1 MSATIDFAPGGYR
14 YMPGVFQ
21 YSGGVA
27 ALPGFRLERVRF
39 TRPVP
44 LAQGFARI
52 EAMLKAAN
60 RPTISFAACELHSP
74 APFTEAGFKAF
85 NELYCGTLER
95 WGIYKAG
102 VNPVARSNTCPEV
115 TPPSEP
121 GFHAFTYT
129 VPAADAPPCFVV
141 AGSGEA
147 PEGKGNYKDHI
158 VARGDTSADGLRR
171 KAVWVLGEMERRMAA
186 LGGTWTDVTATQVY
200 TIHDLHPFLADELAR
215 RGAIGHGLTWHLN
228 RPPVVELD
236 YEMDCRRIEVER
248 VVVA

>member
-1 MSATIDFAPGGYR
+1 MSASVDFAPGGYR

-60 RPTISFAACELHSP
+60 RPTTSFAACELHSP
-74 APFTEAGFKAF
+74 APFTESGFKTF

-129 VPAADAPPCFVV
+129 VPAASAPASFVV

-158 VARGDTSADGLRR
+158 VARGDTSAAGLRK

-186 LGGTWTDVTATQVY
+186 LGGTWKDVTATQVY
-200 TIHDLHPFLADELAR
+200 TIYDLHPFLADELAR
-215 RGAIGHGLTWHLN
+215 RGAIAHGLTWHLN